1 MQTFF
6 RNWVLGLAVA
16 LLPLTSM
23 AALLPTPHQVVMAE
37 QAGNFQQAQQM
48 MAQVLAA
55 HPNSAKAHFVE
66 AQLLARSGQRSAAA
80 QELRKAESIA
90 PGLPG
95 ISPAAV
101 HALKA
106 SLAHGA
112 PQAMHRRSPGAT
124 LALVLA
130 LLGGAILLIM
140 LIRSVFARRQAVAA
154 PYPGYN
160 PYAAG
165 GMMGGYPGPM
175 GPSAGGGLGSSLGSG
190 LATGLGI
197 GAGMA
202 AGEALANGLIG
213 GSNPAAPS
221 NDSWGDSSG
230 GIMGGNND
238 FGIGDSSSWGDG
250 GSDFGAGGGDS
261 W

>member
-6 RNWVLGLAVA
+6 RNWALGLAVA
-16 LLPLTSM
+16 VLPLSAM
-23 AALLPTPHQVVMAE
+23 AAPLPTPHQVVMAE
-37 QAGNFQQAQQM
+37 QAGNLQQAQQM

-106 SLAHGA
+106 SLSGA
-112 PQAMHRRSPGAT
+112 PQAMHRRSPGVA

-140 LIRSVFARRQAVAA
+140 LIRSVFARRRVIPA

-160 PYAAG
+160 PYTPG

-202 AGEALANGLIG
+202 AGEALANGLMG
-213 GSNPAAPS
+213 GSNPAGSS
-221 NDSWGDSSG
+221 NDGWGDSSG

-250 GSDFGAGGGDS
+250 GSDFGSGGGDS